1 MDNGIGELIR
11 RRRLDLGWTMEYLAA
26 RCEVNKS
33 CISMWESG
41 TTHPTATKISRL
53 AEALGV
59 KPTYFFEEKTVKN
72 FWERFKFLCDEQNIV
87 PNAVAEQIN
96 VSSGAVTKW
105 KNGTIPNTVTLERIA
120 EYFGVTTDYLLGH
133 EQSEEEPTIRE
144 EETQMKTQAKPT
156 IDEIIESMSEMGQV
170 EWNYL
175 RSAMDSKFTAPRE
188 VSDESRKQHEKKLE
202 RLFNALCESVERISE
217 GKIAAPDETKILTD
231 LIRILKHWDND

>member
-1 MDNGIGELIR
+1 MNNGIGELIR

-41 TTHPTATKISRL
+41 TTHPNAEKIPRL

-59 KPTYFFEEKTVKN
+59 EPSYFFEEEKPNGKFIEN
-72 FWERFKFLCDEQNIV
+72 LKFL
-87 PNAVAEQIN
+87 
-96 VSSGAVTKW
+96 
-105 KNGTIPNTVTLERIA
+105 IA
-120 EYFGVTTDYLLGH
+120 EKGISQKDFLSKMGLNVNAIGDWGKHGNFPNYAILEKIAVYFGVTVSELLGK
-133 EQSEEEPTIRE
+133 EPTTRE

-170 EWNYL
+170 EWSYL

-188 VSDESRKQHEKKLE
+188 VSDESREQHEKKLE

-217 GKIAAPDETKILTD
+217 GKIAAPDETKILPD

>member
-1 MDNGIGELIR
+1 MDNGIGEKIR
-11 RRRLDLGWTMEYLAA
+11 RRRLGLGWTMEYLAA

-41 TTHPTATKISRL
+41 TTHPNAEKIPRL
-53 AEALGV
+53 AKVLGV
-59 KPTYFFEEKTVKN
+59 EPSYFF
-72 FWERFKFLCDEQNIV
+72 
-87 PNAVAEQIN
+87 
-96 VSSGAVTKW
+96 GAD
-105 KNGTIPNTVTLERIA
+105 PA
-120 EYFGVTTDYLLGH
+120 YSY
-133 EQSEEEPTIRE
+133 EEETVETTRE

-170 EWNYL
+170 EWSYL

-188 VSDESRKQHEKKLE
+188 VSDESREQHEKKLE

-217 GKIAAPDETKILTD
+217 GKIAAPDETKILPD